1 MAHKKAGGSSRN
13 GRDSAGRRLGV
24 KKFGDQAVVVGQH
37 HHSSARHQMACGR
50 ECRHG
55 QRPYPLCHGRW
66 PRPISDASRPS
77 LRSGRTGPRG
87 RRVNGE
93 SKTKELPP
101 ASHRPGGSKL
111 LQGPLKAKLQIRTD
125 RGGGMSTSPSSF
137 QGFEG
142 GPNRIGARPCFP
154 TSPVTMFSGWKP
166 AACGC
171 AGPASPTY
179 RPSCVWPARKRSRR

>member
-24 KKFGDQAVVVGQH
+24 KKFGDQQVDRRQH
-37 HHSSARHQMACGR
+37 HHSSARHEMACRR

-55 QRPYPLCHGRW
+55 QRPYPLCHRRW
-66 PRPISDASRPS
+66 PRSISDASRPS
-77 LRSGRTGPRG
+77 FRIGRSGPRG

-111 LQGPLKAKLQIRTD
+111 QKALKRPSSRSETA

-137 QGFEG
+137 PGQEG
-142 GPNRIGARPCFP
+142 PIRIGARPCFP
-154 TSPVTMFSGWKP
+154 TSPVTTFSAWKP
-166 AACGC
+166 GACGC
-171 AGPASPTY
+171 VGHASPMS
-179 RPSCVWPARKRSRR
+179 RPSYASPVKKRSRR

>member
-13 GRDSAGRRLGV
+13 GRDSDGRRLGV

-37 HHSSARHQMACGR
+37 HHSSARHEVACGR

-55 QRPYPLCHGRW
+55 QRPYPLCHGQW
-66 PRPISDASRPS
+66 PSPIPYASRPS
-77 LRSGRTGPRG
+77 LRIGRTGPRG

-111 LQGPLKAKLQIRTD
+111 LQGPIR
-125 RGGGMSTSPSSF
+125 PSSGSETTGEVGCPPPLRHF
-137 QGFEG
+137 GAQKE
-142 GPNRIGARPCFP
+142 PNRIGARPCFP
-154 TSPVTMFSGWKP
+154 TSPVTMFSVWKR
-166 AACGC
+166 AASGC
-171 AGPASPTY
+171 AGPVFRTY
-179 RPSCVWPARKRSRR
+179 RPSCVSPVRKRSPR